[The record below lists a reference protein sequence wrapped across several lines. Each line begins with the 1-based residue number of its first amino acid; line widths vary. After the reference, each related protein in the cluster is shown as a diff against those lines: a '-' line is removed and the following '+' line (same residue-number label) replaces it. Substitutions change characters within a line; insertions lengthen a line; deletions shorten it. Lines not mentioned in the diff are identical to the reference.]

1 MIANEFDSPGAIVEA
16 EPIPNWSYPFV
27 AATVTMWRARVSR
40 TRPVIT
46 RTYVAEHPTSW
57 DAHLLNLWRYS

>member
-1 MIANEFDSPGAIVEA
+1 MIANVFVSPGAIVES
-16 EPIPNWSYPFV
+16 EPIPNRSYPFV
-27 AATVTMWRARVSR
+27 AAAVTVWQAKFSL
-40 TRPVIT
+40 TRPGLA